1 MECSDWPGLIHVATL
16 DQGVMSV
23 HSHGLRTESD
33 NFLSVEVGG
42 GEQRNRLKCCAP
54 HPNSG
59 IQAAIQSSLKGVIY
73 YVSFKRLSELLSQEP
88 LHPKEQ

>member
-1 MECSDWPGLIHVATL
+1 MATL

-42 GEQRNRLKCCAP
+42 GEFLMKVEM
-54 HPNSG
+54 S
-59 IQAAIQSSLKGVIY
+59 
-73 YVSFKRLSELLSQEP
+73 SELI
-88 LHPKEQ
+88 KIEQ

>member
-1 MECSDWPGLIHVATL
+1 MAIRRIPHTTL
-16 DQGVMSV
+16 EGKSCRQGW
-23 HSHGLRTESD
+23 RWR
-33 NFLSVEVGG
+33 VEVGG

>member
-1 MECSDWPGLIHVATL
+1 ME
-16 DQGVMSV
+16 
-23 HSHGLRTESD
+23 
-33 NFLSVEVGG
+33 VEGGGGG

-73 YVSFKRLSELLSQEP
+73 YVSFKRLSELLSQDPPQRAINEP
-88 LHPKEQ
+88 KMNMYKSKRVMPLFKGRILFVCLNRSGLRL